1 MEFEEAVIE
10 ISLLYEKAKETLG
23 DDLSEVWRQGVI
35 DFWADVH
42 KWDIDWLIDDA
53 TVDAG
58 RFEIVAKSIAKLI
71 ENDAHLTE
79 KTRLWLVGLLNGEI
93 SKPDSKAGRKTTTGR
108 DSFIV
113 FAINKL
119 RSEGMP
125 IYPKTPPDFTSACEV
140 VHVVFKSSNLSLK
153 TIENIWSNKPRDH
166 VFGRIEW
173 AEILTQN

>member
-10 ISLLYEKAKETLG
+10 ISLLYKKAKELLG
-23 DDLSEVWRQGVI
+23 DDLSEVWRHGVI

-42 KWDIDWLIDDA
+42 KSNIDGLIDDA
-53 TVDAG
+53 TMDVK
-58 RFEIVAKSIAKLI
+58 RFEIIAKSIAKLI

-125 IYPKTPPDFTSACEV
+125 IYPKPHPISPLLVKSFTW
-140 VHVVFKSSNLSLK
+140 FLK
-153 TIENIWSNKPRDH
+153 
-166 VFGRIEW
+166 
-173 AEILTQN
+173 ALT